1 MTKGGK
7 LKITEEMI
15 REKDREMLMIKI
27 SDTGIGINEE
37 DIENIFN
44 PFFTTK
50 KDKGGTGLGLW
61 IVKREIESHC
71 GEITVKSKSG
81 KGTEFQIIL
90 SKFNFT

>member
-1 MTKGGK
+1 
-7 LKITEEMI
+7 
-15 REKDREMLMIKI
+15 MIKI

-44 PFFTTK
+44 PFSQRK
-50 KDKGGTGLGLW
+50 RIKGTGLGLW

-81 KGTEFQIIL
+81 KGTEFQ
-90 SKFNFT
+90 